1 LCTFF
6 IRNESHQSDTSP
18 QPPPYSTQIPNPMMQ
33 DPRLVG
39 NVQPPP
45 FDMNSANGIPP
56 EFFALHQLY
65 VEQMSA
71 YMRNWNM

>member
-1 LCTFF
+1 
-6 IRNESHQSDTSP
+6 
-18 QPPPYSTQIPNPMMQ
+18 MMQ

-45 FDMNSANGIPP
+45 YDINSTNGIPP

-71 YMRNWNM
+71 YMRNWNMYEFIIQLWRNQSNTYV